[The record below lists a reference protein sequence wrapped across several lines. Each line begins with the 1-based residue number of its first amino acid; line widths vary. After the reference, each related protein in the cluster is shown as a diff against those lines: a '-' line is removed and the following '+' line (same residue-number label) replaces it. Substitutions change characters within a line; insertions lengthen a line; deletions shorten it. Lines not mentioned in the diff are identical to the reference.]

1 MANEPRSVSVGLTAI
16 RVCQALPR
24 RTSLLFKN
32 NSTTATVYYGRS
44 NQLTVDNGM
53 TIPPSGSIGFLRQL
67 GDRPDLEYWLV
78 ADTAGT
84 DVRIDESTEPVNGGV
99 SDASD

>member
-1 MANEPRSVSVGLTAI
+1 
-16 RVCQALPR
+16 
-24 RTSLLFKN
+24 
-32 NSTTATVYYGRS
+32 
-44 NQLTVDNGM
+44 M